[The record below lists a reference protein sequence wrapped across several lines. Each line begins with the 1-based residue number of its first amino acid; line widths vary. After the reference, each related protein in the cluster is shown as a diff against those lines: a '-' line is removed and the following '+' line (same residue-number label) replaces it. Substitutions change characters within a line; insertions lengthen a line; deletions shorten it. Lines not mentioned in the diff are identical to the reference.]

1 MDTLE
6 MEVTRV
12 GESAPVYRGERRA
25 VGPQD
30 RPPFASRFFVGMAGL
45 VAMMFTVAVMLSDR
59 APGALKAVFG
69 DRLRALWER
78 IDASGRA
85 PSIATEASQAPT
97 DFIVH
102 ILIWAVV
109 ASLVGLAIW
118 TWRGLAIGAVA
129 LFASSIFIEL
139 AQGRYADTRVVEA
152 RDVLANGIGIMLGT
166 VVAAAAYLVWSGTA
180 SALRWF
186 RH

>member
-12 GESAPVYRGERRA
+12 DESAPVYRNERRA
-25 VGPQD
+25 VGPQN
-30 RPPFASRFFVGMAGL
+30 RPPFASRVFLGMAGL
-45 VAMMFTVAVMLSDR
+45 VAMMFTIAVMLSDR

-78 IDASGRA
+78 VDASGRA

-109 ASLVGLAIW
+109 ASLVGMAIW

-129 LFASSIFIEL
+129 LFASGIFVEL

-152 RDVLANGIGIMLGT
+152 SDVFANGIGITLGT
-166 VVAAAAYLVWSGTA
+166 VTAAAAYLIWSGAA
-180 SALRWF
+180 SAVRAF
-186 RH
+186 RR